1 MRYML
6 KTVKLDEK
14 MDKRREQRNYYEEME
29 WEYIKIRK
37 NYKYSLKIVKLGK
50 NKLNLLKK
58 YEEELKKKKETF
70 NISFIN
76 SWHFYHF
83 YLSINFKSVDKQI

>member
-29 WEYIKIRK
+29 WEYIKIR
-37 NYKYSLKIVKLGK
+37 
-50 NKLNLLKK
+50 
-58 YEEELKKKKETF
+58 
-70 NISFIN
+70 
-76 SWHFYHF
+76 
-83 YLSINFKSVDKQI
+83 